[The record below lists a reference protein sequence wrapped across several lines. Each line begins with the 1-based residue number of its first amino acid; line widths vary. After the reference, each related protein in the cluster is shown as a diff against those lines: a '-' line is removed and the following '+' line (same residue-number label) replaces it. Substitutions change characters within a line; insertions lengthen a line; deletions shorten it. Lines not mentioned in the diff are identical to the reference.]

1 VTEPDNVSSRYCN
14 GLARDGDEPWPAPAS
29 DPTNPYRDET
39 VGEFTAALRANE
51 RRVAEPGLTDRDRE
65 ERL

>member
-1 VTEPDNVSSRYCN
+1 MDDRQNASKRWDNTLTDDRPRPS
-14 GLARDGDEPWPAPAS
+14 PTT
-29 DPTNPYRDET
+29 DPTNPHRDET
-39 VGEFTAALRANE
+39 VGEFVAAARANE